1 MDFDVIVLGDYCLD
15 IIFTGLTEF
24 PRLGT
29 EVEATALS
37 IETGGP
43 ANTALALH
51 RLGVKTGWAAEFG
64 EDDLSQFT
72 LRKLREEHFPEGLFV
87 FSSGNVRKIT
97 VALSYPN
104 DRAFIAY
111 YDTGKMVETAV
122 KGLVSANA
130 KIVIIPALLYGPSLF
145 AGTAITKLKGAQI
158 FMDGNCSD
166 ESVSI
171 KEKKIRQAIE
181 SVRFYSPNCREAR
194 SITQEDNLEIAVKI
208 LGKMCQTVIIK
219 DGENGCWCSDNGNVY
234 HEPGYKVKVVD
245 TTGAGDSFNAGF
257 LRAWLD
263 GKDIRTCLKWGN
275 VTGALSTQKAGGS
288 GYRITFEEVNRIVR
302 EVKR

>member
-1 MDFDVIVLGDYCLD
+1 VDFDVIVLGDYCMD

-24 PRLGT
+24 PKLGT
-29 EVEATALS
+29 EVEAKALS

-64 EDDLSQFT
+64 EDDLSQFA
-72 LRKLREEHFPEGLFV
+72 LRKLREEHFPEDLFV
-87 FSSGNVRKIT
+87 FSPGNVRKIT
-97 VALSYPN
+97 VALSYPE

-111 YDTGKMVETAV
+111 YDNGKMVETAI
-122 KGLVSANA
+122 KGLVTGKA
-130 KIVIIPALLYGPSLF
+130 KIVVIPALLYGPSLF
-145 AGTAITKLKGAQI
+145 AGTAITRLKGTQI

-166 ESVSI
+166 ETVSI
-171 KEKKIRQAIE
+171 KDKKIRQAIE

-194 SITQEDNLEIAVKI
+194 SITRENDLEKAVKI
-208 LGKMCQTVIIK
+208 LGEMCHTVIIK
-219 DGENGCWCSDNGNVY
+219 DGANGCWCSDDGQIY
-234 HEPGYKVKVVD
+234 HESGYKVKVVD

-288 GYRITFEEVNRIVR
+288 GYRLTYEEVNRIVN